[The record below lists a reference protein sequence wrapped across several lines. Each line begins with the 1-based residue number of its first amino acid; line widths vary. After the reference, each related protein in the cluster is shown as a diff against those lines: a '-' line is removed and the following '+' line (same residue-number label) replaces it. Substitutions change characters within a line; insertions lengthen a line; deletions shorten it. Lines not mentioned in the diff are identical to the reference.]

1 MALLETLVAS
11 IDRNHYEWV
20 RDEPTQEDLDHI
32 LKESLGSPSPFDP
45 LNLRA
50 EVYND
55 LKSGKAR
62 LVTKRGPTAKVLAI
76 VYPDTK
82 IPWDT
87 FGKIFQAF
95 GEPARAATFGRPAR
109 AATFG
114 RPARAATFGEP
125 ARAATFGEPARAAT
139 FGQAKGQKQ
148 WRLVWF
154 ANKKQRTLPNEPIT
168 QSNLNASPHIHSLHI
183 NGGYAF
189 ACQPETI
196 VIYREE
202 EAPRVL
208 VHELLHAACT
218 DDMNKP
224 EEIREVLTESWA
236 ELFLIAII
244 ATTPAKAK
252 KLWAI
257 QSQWIVDQE
266 TVLKGMGVNTPA
278 DYAWR
283 YTVGRREVLEGLGL
297 RFPQPSQDP
306 AFMLGQSLRFT
317 SSSLI

>member
-11 IDRNHYEWV
+11 IDRTHYEWV
-20 RDEPTQEDLDHI
+20 RDEPTQDDLDHI
-32 LKESLGSPSPFDP
+32 LKEIAPSPFD
-45 LNLRA
+45 LILRQ
-50 EVYND
+50 EVYDD
-55 LKSGKAR
+55 LKAGKAK

-95 GEPARAATFGRPAR
+95 GESAA
-109 AATFG
+109 
-114 RPARAATFGEP
+114 
-125 ARAATFGEPARAAT
+125 
-139 FGQAKGQKQ
+139 KQ

-154 ANKKQRTLPNEPIT
+154 ANKKPRIIPSGKPK
-168 QSNLNASPHIHSLHI
+168 AFHM
-183 NGGYAF
+183 NGGYTY
-189 ACQPETI
+189 ACQSDI

-202 EAPRVL
+202 EVERVL

-218 DDMNKP
+218 DNMNDP

-257 QSQWIVDQE
+257 QAQWIVDQE
-266 TVLKGMGVNTPA
+266 TVLKKFVKTPA

-283 YTVGRREVLEGLGL
+283 YTVGRRQVLEGLGL

-306 AFMLGQSLRFT
+306 AFMLGKSLRFT
-317 SSSLI
+317 SSALI

>member
-1 MALLETLVAS
+1 MHTLETLVNK
-11 IDRNHYEWV
+11 IDRSHYEWV

-32 LKESLGSPSPFDP
+32 IKESLGSPSPFDP

-55 LKSGKAR
+55 LKEGKAK

-76 VYPDTK
+76 VYPDTQ
-82 IPWDT
+82 IPWAT

-95 GEPARAATFGRPAR
+95 GEPARGAKFG
-109 AATFG
+109 
-114 RPARAATFGEP
+114 
-125 ARAATFGEPARAAT
+125 
-139 FGQAKGQKQ
+139 KGKQ

-154 ANKKQRTLPNEPIT
+154 ANKKKRTFPKTSIT
-168 QSNLNASPHIHSLHI
+168 QANLNASPHIQALHI

-202 EAPRVL
+202 EVERVL
-208 VHELLHAACT
+208 VHELLHASCT
-218 DDMNKP
+218 DDMKQP

-236 ELFLIAII
+236 ELFLIAIL
-244 ATTPAKAK
+244 APTLAKAK

-257 QSQWIVDQE
+257 QAQWIIDQE
-266 TVLKGMGVNTPA
+266 TVLKGLGVNTPA

-283 YTVGRREVLEGLGL
+283 YTVGRREVLESLGL
-297 RFPQPSQDP
+297 RFPQPSPDP
-306 AFMLGQSLRFT
+306 DFMLGGSLRFT
-317 SSSLI
+317 NLSL

>member
-1 MALLETLVAS
+1 MLEMLETLVAR
-11 IDRNHYEWV
+11 IDRSHYEWV

-32 LKESLGSPSPFDP
+32 LKETEPSPFDSK
-45 LNLRA
+45 LRA

-55 LKSGKAR
+55 LKAGKAR

-82 IPWDT
+82 IPWNT

-95 GEPARAATFGRPAR
+95 GPAKP
-109 AATFG
+109 
-114 RPARAATFGEP
+114 
-125 ARAATFGEPARAAT
+125 
-139 FGQAKGQKQ
+139 Q

-154 ANKKQRTLPNEPIT
+154 ANKKLRTFPETTQANLPTHVKP
-168 QSNLNASPHIHSLHI
+168 AHI

-196 VIYREE
+196 IIYREE
-202 EAPRVL
+202 EVERVL
-208 VHELLHAACT
+208 VHELLHASCT
-218 DDMNKP
+218 DDMRQP

-236 ELFLIAII
+236 ELFLIAILSN
-244 ATTPAKAK
+244 TPAKAK

-257 QSQWIVDQE
+257 QAQWIIDQE

-283 YTVGRREVLEGLGL
+283 YTVGRREVLERLGL
-297 RFPQPSQDP
+297 RFPPPSQDP
-306 AFMLGQSLRFT
+306 AFMLGGSLRFT
-317 SSSLI
+317 SSRLS

>member
-1 MALLETLVAS
+1 MHTLETLVAR
-11 IDRNHYEWV
+11 IDRTHYEWV
-20 RDEPTQEDLDHI
+20 RDEPTQEDLSHI
-32 LKESLGSPSPFDP
+32 LKETEHSPFDS
-45 LNLRA
+45 NLRA

-55 LKSGKAR
+55 LKAGKAR

-76 VYPDTK
+76 VYPDTQ
-82 IPWDT
+82 IPWAT

-95 GEPARAATFGRPAR
+95 GEPAKAATSGEPLSRATSGQPAK
-109 AATFG
+109 AATS
-114 RPARAATFGEP
+114 
-125 ARAATFGEPARAAT
+125 
-139 FGQAKGQKQ
+139 AKTQ

-154 ANKKQRTLPNEPIT
+154 ANKKKRTFPEAT
-168 QSNLNASPHIHSLHI
+168 QAMASDPEHIKPVHI

-218 DDMNKP
+218 DDMKQP

-236 ELFLIAII
+236 ELFLIAILS
-244 ATTPAKAK
+244 TTLTKAK

-257 QSQWIVDQE
+257 QAQWIIDQE
-266 TVLKGMGVNTPA
+266 TLLKSMGVTKHT

-283 YTVGRREVLEGLGL
+283 YTVGRREVLESLGL
-297 RFPQPSQDP
+297 RFPPPSKDP
-306 AFMLGQSLRFT
+306 VFMLGGSLRFT
-317 SSSLI
+317 SSLIQS

>member
-1 MALLETLVAS
+1 MHTLETLVAR
-11 IDRNHYEWV
+11 IDRTHYEWV

-32 LKESLGSPSPFDP
+32 LKETEQSPFDS
-45 LNLRA
+45 NLRA

-55 LKSGKAR
+55 LKAGKAR

-76 VYPDTK
+76 VYPDTQ
-82 IPWDT
+82 IPWAT

-95 GEPARAATFGRPAR
+95 GPP
-109 AATFG
+109 
-114 RPARAATFGEP
+114 
-125 ARAATFGEPARAAT
+125 
-139 FGQAKGQKQ
+139 KGKQ

-154 ANKKQRTLPNEPIT
+154 ANKKKRTFPEGPIT
-168 QSNLNASPHIHSLHI
+168 QANLDSEHIKPTHI
-183 NGGYAF
+183 NGGYAY
-189 ACQPETI
+189 ACQPSTI

-218 DDMNKP
+218 DDMKQP

-236 ELFLIAII
+236 ELFLIAILS
-244 ATTPAKAK
+244 TTAAKAK

-257 QSQWIVDQE
+257 QAQWIVDQE
-266 TVLKGMGVNTPA
+266 TVLKGLGVVTHK

-283 YTVGRREVLEGLGL
+283 YTVGRREVLESLGL
-297 RFPQPSQDP
+297 PFPPPSQDP
-306 AFMLGQSLRFT
+306 AFMLGGSLRFT
-317 SSSLI
+317 SSLIQS

>member
-1 MALLETLVAS
+1 MHTLETLVTR
-11 IDRNHYEWV
+11 IDRSHYEWV
-20 RDEPTQEDLDHI
+20 RDEPTDEDLDHI
-32 LKESLGSPSPFDP
+32 LKETDPSPFDSK
-45 LNLRA
+45 LRA

-55 LKSGKAR
+55 LKAGKAK

-82 IPWDT
+82 IPWAT

-95 GEPARAATFGRPAR
+95 GPAKT
-109 AATFG
+109 
-114 RPARAATFGEP
+114 
-125 ARAATFGEPARAAT
+125 
-139 FGQAKGQKQ
+139 Q

-154 ANKKQRTLPNEPIT
+154 ANKKRRTFPENTISRANIASGHSSQSLRIEPI
-168 QSNLNASPHIHSLHI
+168 HI
-183 NGGYAF
+183 NGGYAY

-202 EAPRVL
+202 EVERVL

-218 DDMNKP
+218 DDMNQP

-236 ELFLIAII
+236 ELFLIAIL
-244 ATTPAKAK
+244 ANTPAKAK

-257 QSQWIVDQE
+257 QSQWIIDQE
-266 TVLKGMGVNTPA
+266 TVLKGMGVNTRA

-283 YTVGRREVLEGLGL
+283 YTVGRREVLESLGL
-297 RFPQPSQDP
+297 RFPPPSQDP
-306 AFMLGQSLRFT
+306 AFMLGGSLRFT
-317 SSSLI
+317 SSRLS

>member
-11 IDRNHYEWV
+11 IDRTHYEWV
-20 RDEPTQEDLDHI
+20 RDEPTQDDLDHI
-32 LKESLGSPSPFDP
+32 LKEIAPSPFD
-45 LNLRA
+45 LILRQ
-50 EVYND
+50 EVYDD
-55 LKSGKAR
+55 LKAGKAK

-95 GEPARAATFGRPAR
+95 GEPAKAATS
-109 AATFG
+109 
-114 RPARAATFGEP
+114 GE
-125 ARAATFGEPARAAT
+125 
-139 FGQAKGQKQ
+139 QAKQ

-154 ANKKQRTLPNEPIT
+154 ANKKPRIIPSGKPK
-168 QSNLNASPHIHSLHI
+168 AFHM
-183 NGGYAF
+183 NGGYTY
-189 ACQPETI
+189 ACQSDI

-202 EAPRVL
+202 EVERVL

-218 DDMNKP
+218 DNMNDP

-257 QSQWIVDQE
+257 QAQWIVDQE
-266 TVLKGMGVNTPA
+266 SVLKKFVKTPA

-283 YTVGRREVLEGLGL
+283 YTVGRRQVLEGLGL

-306 AFMLGQSLRFT
+306 AFMLGKSLRFT
-317 SSSLI
+317 SSALI

>member
-1 MALLETLVAS
+1 MHTLETLVAR
-11 IDRNHYEWV
+11 IDRTHYEWV

-32 LKESLGSPSPFDP
+32 LKETEPSPFDSK
-45 LNLRA
+45 LRA

-55 LKSGKAR
+55 LKAGKAR

-76 VYPDTK
+76 VYPDTQ
-82 IPWDT
+82 IPWAT

-95 GEPARAATFGRPAR
+95 GPAKA
-109 AATFG
+109 
-114 RPARAATFGEP
+114 
-125 ARAATFGEPARAAT
+125 
-139 FGQAKGQKQ
+139 Q

-154 ANKKQRTLPNEPIT
+154 ANKKKRTFPEAT
-168 QSNLNASPHIHSLHI
+168 QAMASDPEHIKPVHI

-218 DDMNKP
+218 DDMKQP

-236 ELFLIAII
+236 ELFLIAILS
-244 ATTPAKAK
+244 TTLTKAK

-257 QSQWIVDQE
+257 QAQWIVDQE
-266 TVLKGMGVNTPA
+266 TVLKGMGVTKHT

-283 YTVGRREVLEGLGL
+283 YTVGRREVLESLGL
-297 RFPQPSQDP
+297 RFPPPSQDP
-306 AFMLGQSLRFT
+306 AFMLGGSLRFT
-317 SSSLI
+317 SSLIQS

>member
-1 MALLETLVAS
+1 MHTLETLVAR
-11 IDRNHYEWV
+11 IDRTHYEWV
-20 RDEPTQEDLDHI
+20 RDEPTQEDISHI
-32 LKESLGSPSPFDP
+32 LKETEPSPFDSI
-45 LNLRA
+45 LRA

-55 LKSGKAR
+55 LKAGKAR

-76 VYPDTK
+76 VYPDTQ
-82 IPWDT
+82 IPWNT

-95 GEPARAATFGRPAR
+95 GEPLSRATS
-109 AATFG
+109 
-114 RPARAATFGEP
+114 GEP
-125 ARAATFGEPARAAT
+125 ATGEPKA
-139 FGQAKGQKQ
+139 Q

-154 ANKKQRTLPNEPIT
+154 ANKKKRTFPEAT
-168 QSNLNASPHIHSLHI
+168 QANLSSDPEHIKPTHI

-189 ACQPETI
+189 ACQPSTI

-218 DDMNKP
+218 DDMRQP

-236 ELFLIAII
+236 ELFLIAILS
-244 ATTPAKAK
+244 TTLAKAK

-257 QSQWIVDQE
+257 QAQWIIDQE
-266 TVLKGMGVNTPA
+266 TLLKSMGVTKHT

-283 YTVGRREVLEGLGL
+283 YTVGRREVLESLGL
-297 RFPQPSQDP
+297 RFPPPSQDP
-306 AFMLGQSLRFT
+306 AFMLGGSLRFT
-317 SSSLI
+317 SSRLS

>member
-1 MALLETLVAS
+1 MALLETLVAR
-11 IDRNHYEWV
+11 IDRTHYEWV
-20 RDEPTQEDLDHI
+20 RDEPTQDDLDHI
-32 LKESLGSPSPFDP
+32 LKEIAPSPFD
-45 LNLRA
+45 LILRQ
-50 EVYND
+50 EVYDD
-55 LKSGKAR
+55 LKAGKAK

-95 GEPARAATFGRPAR
+95 GEPVTS
-109 AATFG
+109 
-114 RPARAATFGEP
+114 GEP
-125 ARAATFGEPARAAT
+125 AKAATSGQPATSGEPA
-139 FGQAKGQKQ
+139 KQ

-154 ANKKQRTLPNEPIT
+154 ANKKPRIIPSGKPRPI
-168 QSNLNASPHIHSLHI
+168 HM
-183 NGGYAF
+183 NGGYTY
-189 ACQPETI
+189 ACQSDI
-196 VIYREE
+196 VIYRDEE
-202 EAPRVL
+202 VERVL

-218 DDMNKP
+218 DNMNQP

-244 ATTPAKAK
+244 ATTTAKAK

-257 QSQWIVDQE
+257 QAQWIVDQE
-266 TVLKGMGVNTPA
+266 SVLKKFVKTPA

-297 RFPQPSQDP
+297 SFPKPSPDP
-306 AFMLGQSLRFT
+306 AFMLGKSLRFT
-317 SSSLI
+317 SSALI

>member
-1 MALLETLVAS
+1 MHTLETLVAR
-11 IDRNHYEWV
+11 IDRTHYEWV
-20 RDEPTQEDLDHI
+20 RDEPTDEDLDHI
-32 LKESLGSPSPFDP
+32 LKETEPSPFDSK
-45 LNLRA
+45 LRV

-55 LKSGKAR
+55 LKAGKAK
-62 LVTKRGPTAKVLAI
+62 LLTKRGPTAKVLAI

-82 IPWDT
+82 IPWAT

-95 GEPARAATFGRPAR
+95 GEPKATSGPA
-109 AATFG
+109 
-114 RPARAATFGEP
+114 
-125 ARAATFGEPARAAT
+125 
-139 FGQAKGQKQ
+139 Q

-154 ANKKQRTLPNEPIT
+154 ANKKQRTFPETT
-168 QSNLNASPHIHSLHI
+168 QALASTHIKPVHI
-183 NGGYAF
+183 NGGYAY

-208 VHELLHAACT
+208 IHELLHAACT
-218 DDMNKP
+218 DDMKQP

-236 ELFLIAII
+236 ELFLIAIL
-244 ATTPAKAK
+244 ANTPAKAK

-266 TVLKGMGVNTPA
+266 TVLKGMGVANQS

-283 YTVGRREVLEGLGL
+283 YIVGRREVLESLGL
-297 RFPQPSQDP
+297 RFPPPSQDP
-306 AFMLGQSLRFT
+306 AFMLGGSLRFT
-317 SSSLI
+317 SSSLIQS

>member
-1 MALLETLVAS
+1 MLKTSPYRKEQMALLESLVAR
-11 IDRNHYEWV
+11 IDRTHYEWV

-32 LKESLGSPSPFDP
+32 LKEIAPSPFD
-45 LNLRA
+45 LILRQ
-50 EVYND
+50 EVYDD
-55 LKSGKAR
+55 LKAGKAK

-95 GEPARAATFGRPAR
+95 GEPAK
-109 AATFG
+109 
-114 RPARAATFGEP
+114 AATFGEP
-125 ARAATFGEPARAAT
+125 AKAATFGEPAT
-139 FGQAKGQKQ
+139 SKKQ

-154 ANKKQRTLPNEPIT
+154 ANKKHRIIPNGKPK
-168 QSNLNASPHIHSLHI
+168 AFHM
-183 NGGYAF
+183 NGGYTY
-189 ACQPETI
+189 ACQSDI

-202 EAPRVL
+202 EVERVL

-218 DDMNKP
+218 DNMNQP

-244 ATTPAKAK
+244 STTPAKAK

-257 QSQWIVDQE
+257 QAQWIVDQE
-266 TVLKGMGVNTPA
+266 TVLKKFVKTPA

-297 RFPQPSQDP
+297 SFPQPSQDP

-317 SSSLI
+317 SSALI